1 MLTCTTFHF
10 WRELKN
16 KIFNQKKKGGENYKE
31 RIGKSL
37 FDGSVKFLNGTIMS
51 LEARMDQVG
60 ARAPWVQFFFLVII
74 FFIFVVRLSQ
84 NLRFLFFTINLT
96 SFIQITT
103 IYLIKKFNKNNKNIH
118 NSDCILTKKKKLFH
132 HQRTRK
138 SSVIGE
144 IKANFFA
151 TTVN

>member
-1 MLTCTTFHF
+1 MGP
-10 WRELKN
+10 
-16 KIFNQKKKGGENYKE
+16 I
-31 RIGKSL
+31 
-37 FDGSVKFLNGTIMS
+37 
-51 LEARMDQVG
+51 
-60 ARAPWVQFFFLVII
+60 FFLVII